1 MTRRLTV
8 AERHASAEKDLLLGE
23 IADQSSWDKFLVEQA
38 VLAVGR
44 GQREFTANDFRTLL
58 PELGLGFL
66 GAAISALHGGGLIRH
81 TGSYVPSDLDSTH
94 GHRLSVW
101 TLTDKALAIAA
112 DRATAR
118 REQAA

>member
-1 MTRRLTV
+1 MPRRLTV
-8 AERHASAEKDLLLGE
+8 AERHASAEKTLLLEE

-44 GQREFTANDFRTLL
+44 DHEFSANDFRTLL
-58 PELGLGFL
+58 PEMGHGFL

-81 TGSYVPSDLDSTH
+81 TGRYVPSDLSSTH

-101 TLTDKALAIAA
+101 ELTDKALAIAA
-112 DRATAR
+112 NRAAAR
-118 REQAA
+118 REPAA

>member
-8 AERHASAEKDLLLGE
+8 AERHASATKDLLLEE
-23 IADQSSWDKFLVEQA
+23 IADQSSWDQFLVEQA

-44 GQREFTANDFRTLL
+44 KGEFSANDFRHLL
-58 PELGLGFL
+58 PEMGRGFL

-81 TGSYVPSDLDSTH
+81 TGRYVPSDLASTN

-101 TLTDKALAIAA
+101 ELTDRALAIAA

-118 REQAA
+118 RAAAA